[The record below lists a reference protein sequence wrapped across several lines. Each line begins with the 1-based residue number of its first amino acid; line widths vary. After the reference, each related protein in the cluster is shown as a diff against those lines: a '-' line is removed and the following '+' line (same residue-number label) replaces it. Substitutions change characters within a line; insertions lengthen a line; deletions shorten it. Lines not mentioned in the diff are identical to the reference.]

1 MPRLAAVLIA
11 LCLAGPVLAQ
21 GNARGDAMR
30 ALDRAE
36 AELRDAITRTEEGR
50 MPAASAASRLRQAL
64 SEVERAMMQLPGE
77 ARGGPAWQTAVKE
90 LTRAQVTLREEPAQP
105 EVARQAAQGVLG
117 ALPALRGDDT
127 ATGSS

>member
-1 MPRLAAVLIA
+1 MPRLAAALLA
-11 LCLAGPVLAQ
+11 LCLAGPALAQ
-21 GNARGDAMR
+21 SNARGDAMR

-36 AELRDAITRTEEGR
+36 AELRDAITRTEGG
-50 MPAASAASRLRQAL
+50 MTAASAASRLRQAL
-64 SEVERAMMQLPGE
+64 SEVERAMMQLPGD
-77 ARGGPAWQTAVKE
+77 ARGGPAWQMAVRE